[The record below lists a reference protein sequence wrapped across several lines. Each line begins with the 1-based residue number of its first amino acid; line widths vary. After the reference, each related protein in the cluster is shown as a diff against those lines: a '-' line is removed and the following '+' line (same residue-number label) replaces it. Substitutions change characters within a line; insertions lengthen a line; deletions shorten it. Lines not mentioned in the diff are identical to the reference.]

1 MKVHSGEGH
10 NRVLSEINITPFVDV
25 MLVLLIIF
33 MVTAPLLQQGLPV
46 NLPEAA
52 APALK
57 RTKTDVIL
65 TLQKGGGIFIGDDA
79 SKVPMDELEGRLS
92 AMYQAK
98 EQKDLF
104 IKADKDVLYGE
115 VIRVMSLAKKAG
127 VDRIGMI
134 TTPETDI
141 PPDAAA
147 QAAPPTAQATAV
159 PATTAVR

>member
-1 MKVHSGEGH
+1 MIVNKGGGGH

-46 NLPEAA
+46 HLPEAA

-57 RTKTDVIL
+57 RAKTDVIL
-65 TLQKGGGIFIGDDA
+65 TVQKGGTLFLGDDSA
-79 SKVPMDELEGRLS
+79 TIPMDELEGRLTALYS
-92 AMYQAK
+92 AK

-104 IKADKDVLYGE
+104 IKADKDVLYGL
-115 VIRVMSLAKKAG
+115 VVKVMSMAKKAG

-134 TTPETDI
+134 TQPETE
-141 PPDAAA
+141 
-147 QAAPPTAQATAV
+147 AAPN
-159 PATTAVR
+159 

>member
-1 MKVHSGEGH
+1 MIVHQNGVH

-65 TLQKGGGIFIGDDA
+65 TVQKGGGIFLGDD
-79 SKVPMDELEGRLS
+79 KTPIPEEELEGRLS
-92 AMYQAK
+92 AIYSAK
-98 EQKDLF
+98 EEKDLF
-104 IKADKDVLYGE
+104 IKADSDLLYGT
-115 VIRVMSLAKKAG
+115 VVKMMSLAKKAG

-134 TTPETDI
+134 TQPETGTETSSKS
-141 PPDAAA
+141 
-147 QAAPPTAQATAV
+147 Q
-159 PATTAVR
+159 

>member
-1 MKVHSGEGH
+1 MLIHRNGTH

-57 RTKTDVIL
+57 RAKTDVIV
-65 TLQKGGGIFIGDDA
+65 TLQKGGGIFLGDDKA
-79 SKVPMDELEGRLS
+79 TIPIDELEGRLS
-92 AMYQAK
+92 AMYSAK
-98 EQKDLF
+98 EEKDLF
-104 IKADKDVLYGE
+104 IKADTDLQYGT
-115 VIRVMSLAKKAG
+115 VIKVMSLAKKAG

-134 TTPETDI
+134 TQPETEI
-141 PPDAAA
+141 GSPSELKA
-147 QAAPPTAQATAV
+147 
-159 PATTAVR
+159 R

>member
-1 MKVHSGEGH
+1 MAMIVHQNGTH

-46 NLPEAA
+46 HLPEAA

-57 RTKTDVIL
+57 RTKTDVVL
-65 TLQKGGGIFIGDDA
+65 TLQKGGGIFIGDD
-79 SKVPMDELEGRLS
+79 KTPIPIDEVEGRLAGIYS
-92 AMYQAK
+92 AK

-104 IKADKDVLYGE
+104 IKADTDLTYGT
-115 VIRVMSLAKKAG
+115 VVRIMSLAKKAG

-134 TTPETDI
+134 TQPETEA
-141 PPDAAA
+141 PEGAAA
-147 QAAPPTAQATAV
+147 PAPAPLAQAPAAV
-159 PATTAVR
+159 Q